1 VPKKSLV
8 GGLEVWKE
16 LGAVTEETGVQSLK
30 QAKVIAIEHIR
41 SNPNQPRKSS
51 DSEALRELAE
61 SIRAFGLLQP
71 IVVRPEGD
79 DFLIVAGHRRY
90 EACKLIG
97 LKQIPCIVREAQDDE
112 LLEQSLVENIQRED
126 INPIE
131 EALCYRLLMEE
142 RQYSIRDM
150 AARVHK
156 SVGYLHGR
164 LELLKYPDLAQSVRE
179 GKVGVFEAR
188 ELAKVE
194 REEERQDLT
203 QRVVSGE
210 LDREGLKEIV
220 QKRKGKAQQLTL
232 FNVEAFSR
240 HWQRLRRELE
250 ALDTKNLAAEQQSQT
265 RQLLEEMEQTIE
277 QALALME

>member
-1 VPKKSLV
+1 MPKKSLV